1 MNELE
6 LVTIKG
12 NKATVSSLEV
22 ADHFGK
28 RHDNVMN
35 AIENVMKN
43 VSADFNHLNFKAV
56 SYVDA
61 KGEKRKCYEMTRDGF
76 SMVVMGFTGKKAF
89 EWKEK
94 YINAFNRM
102 EQLLLEKQTQDWIE
116 TRKQGKLV
124 RRAETD
130 VIKKLVEYAKE
141 QGSTHSDMLYMTYS
155 KLANKCAGI
164 TKRDNATVEQLNKLS
179 IYENIAESILKDCM
193 KKGIHYKEIYQITK
207 ERFNMIRNITFLEQA
222 I

>member
-1 MNELE
+1 MNE

-12 NKATVSSLEV
+12 NKATVSSLDV
-22 ADHFGK
+22 AEHFGK
-28 RHDNVMN
+28 RHDRVIR

-43 VSADFNHLNFKAV
+43 VSEDFNRLNFGAV
-56 SYVDA
+56 NYVDA

-94 YINAFNRM
+94 YIDAFNRM
-102 EQLLLEKQTQDWIE
+102 EQLLTEKQTQEWIE
-116 TRKQGKLV
+116 TRKRGKLV

-130 VIKKLVEYAKE
+130 VIKQLVEYARD
-141 QGSTHSDMLYMTYS
+141 QGSTHADMLYMTYS

-164 TKRDNATVEQLNKLS
+164 TKRDDATVAQLNQLS
-179 IYENIAESILKDCM
+179 IYENIAENLIKEGM
-193 KKGIHYKEIYQITK
+193 KKGMNYKEIYQATK
-207 ERFNMIRNITFLEQA
+207 ERFAMVQWLAFLEIA
-222 I
+222 M

>member
-35 AIENVMKN
+35 AIENVIKN

-102 EQLLLEKQTQDWIE
+102 EQLLTEKKTQDWIE
-116 TRKQGKLV
+116 TRKIGKLA
-124 RRAETD
+124 RKAETD
-130 VIKKLVEYAKE
+130 VIKQLVEYAKQ
-141 QGSTHSDMLYMTYS
+141 QGSTHADMLYMTYS
-155 KLANKCAGI
+155 KLANRYAGI
-164 TKRDNATVEQLNKLS
+164 TKRDNASIEQLNNLRM
-179 IYENIAESILKDCM
+179 YENVAEKLM
-193 KKGIHYKEIYQITK
+193 LEGMENGLNYKQIYQITK
-207 ERFNMIRNITFLEQA
+207 ERFNLIQDVAYLRAAN
-222 I
+222 